1 MGLFKSKDER
11 RIEREIKVRAGLKS
25 IERSIRQQEK
35 FAEDFIKN
43 ARSAKQIGD
52 EGQYAFIRNALKKT
66 AVVKRVLERQ
76 LLSMKNAM
84 LVEQQARA
92 SMQFAESMNLMA
104 KEIGAIYGELDLTK
118 TQAQWEKSVAQAG
131 SIEQRMEVFLD
142 SMEQASGESATS
154 SGGKEIVTDEEIDRM
169 IAADVLA
176 DQKREIGKLDDLAG
190 EIDREPKSAR
200 QKD

>member
-1 MGLFKSKDER
+1 M
-11 RIEREIKVRAGLKS
+11 
-25 IERSIRQQEK
+25 
-35 FAEDFIKN
+35 
-43 ARSAKQIGD
+43 
-52 EGQYAFIRNALKKT
+52 
-66 AVVKRVLERQ
+66 KRVLERQ

-142 SMEQASGESATS
+142 SMEQASGESATTG
-154 SGGKEIVTDEEIDRM
+154 GGKEIVTDEEIDRM

-190 EIDREPKSAR
+190 EIDRELKSAR